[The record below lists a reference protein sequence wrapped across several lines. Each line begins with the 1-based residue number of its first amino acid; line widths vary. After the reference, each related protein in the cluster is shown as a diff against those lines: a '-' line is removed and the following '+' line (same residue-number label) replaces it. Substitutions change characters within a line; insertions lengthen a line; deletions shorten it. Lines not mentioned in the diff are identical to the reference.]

1 MRTYIH
7 LLPNWPNFFWNKEQI
22 AGLLHNTQ
30 LRRQNLLNNGLS
42 SGVERSDT
50 RTYTS
55 PLTEEKLF
63 GWHASL
69 FNADQQDHH
78 NLLIGGWRKNPANL
92 PMKVFAG
99 EGGKESVYFEAP
111 ASLRLPPEMKNFL
124 NWFNND
130 NEPDPLI
137 KAAIAHLWFVTIHP
151 FDDGNG
157 RIARIITDLQ
167 LSRADGTAKR
177 LYNINDQI
185 KNSRKGYYNMLAAT
199 QKGNLDITNWLQ
211 WFLECLSWAIYTA
224 QKKNNRKLIVQA

>member
-7 LLPNWPNFFWNKEQI
+7 LLPHWPNFFWNREQI
-22 AGLLHNTQ
+22 AALLHDTQ
-30 LRRQNLLNNGLS
+30 LRRQNLIDNRLA
-42 SGVERSDT
+42 SGFECSDT
-50 RTYTS
+50 RSYAS
-55 PLTEEKLF
+55 PLTAEKLF
-63 GWHASL
+63 GWHVSL
-69 FNADQQDHH
+69 FNKDQQD
-78 NLLIGGWRKNPANL
+78 LLIGGWRKNPANL

-111 ASLRLPPEMKNFL
+111 ASSRLPSEMKNFL
-124 NWFNND
+124 AWFNDD

-167 LSRADGTAKR
+167 LSRANGTSR
-177 LYNINDQI
+177 RFYNMNDQI
-185 KNSRKGYYNMLAAT
+185 KNSRKGYYNILAAT

-224 QKKNNRKLIVQA
+224 QKKNIRKLTVQA